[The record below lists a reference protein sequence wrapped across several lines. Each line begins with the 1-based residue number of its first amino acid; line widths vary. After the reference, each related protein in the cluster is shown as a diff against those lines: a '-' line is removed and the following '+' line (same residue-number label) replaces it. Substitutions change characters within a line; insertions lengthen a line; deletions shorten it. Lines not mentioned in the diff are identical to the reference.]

1 MRIRETRNQVETRV
15 RNRLNHGMKIVR
27 VEDGL
32 IFEHRNARHFLAE
45 VDLRA
50 SKISVPISA
59 DFPDHPDWKD
69 DELIDAAMEVLRP
82 RLESYHR
89 RGYRIREMEWQPG
102 YQSPTY
108 DEHQRPIF
116 VAYLERKLEDWDE
129 LFDELPWLLRQ
140 LPQR

>member
-1 MRIRETRNQVETRV
+1 MQETRKQVETRV
-15 RNRLNHGMKIVR
+15 RERLNGKMKILR

-45 VDLRA
+45 IDLRGRRLT
-50 SKISVPISA
+50 VPLSA
-59 DFPDHPDWKD
+59 DFLDHPDWE
-69 DELIDAAMEVLRP
+69 DEELVEQAMKVLRP
-82 RLESYHR
+82 RLQRYHR

-116 VAYLERKLEDWDE
+116 LAYLERELDDWDE
-129 LFDELPWLLRQ
+129 LFEELPWLLEQ
-140 LPQR
+140 LPER